1 MKNSKLKGDAFMSY
15 NPEIPRSRYDN
26 YGDREW
32 TRLERDGHGE
42 LLYHVHLDILKRYI
56 KPADKVLEVG
66 AGSGRYTKD
75 IVAMCDELTVA
86 DISSHQIE
94 FNKSKMR
101 ELSLIDRI
109 EAYHVLDVLDMS
121 VFQASSFDCVV
132 CIGGVINYLLDK
144 EKDGIQE
151 LLRVLKPDGI
161 LIVGVMSFIGAS
173 LYYLEG
179 IRHEKDI
186 SGIEATGWI
195 FDTGLQDGV
204 HYPSKDKHYV
214 HMMRSAEMDALFA
227 QFSVKVQERS
237 SAGLYTQAGDTALEN
252 ARNDKELWKLIIEKE
267 IEFTKL
273 QGTLDCGMNIIY
285 VVQKL

>member
-1 MKNSKLKGDAFMSY
+1 MSY

-32 TRLERDGHGE
+32 TRLEKDGHGE
-42 LLYHVHLDILKRYI
+42 LLYQVHLDILKRYI
-56 KPADKVLEVG
+56 KRTDKVLEIG

-75 IVAMCDELTVA
+75 IVAMCAELTIA

-121 VFQASSFDCVV
+121 VFEDSSFDCVV

-151 LLRVLKPDGI
+151 ILRVLKSDGI
-161 LIVGVMSFIGAS
+161 LIVGSMSFIGAS

-179 IRHEKDI
+179 IRYEKDQF
-186 SGIEATGWI
+186 GLEATRWV
-195 FDTGLQDGV
+195 FDTGVQDEE
-204 HYPSKDKHYV
+204 HYPVESKHYV
-214 HMMRSAEMDALFA
+214 HMMRSTEMDALFA
-227 QFSVKVQERS
+227 QFPVRVQERS
-237 SAGLYTQAGDTALEN
+237 SAGLFTQAGDSALEN
-252 ARNDKELWKLIIEKE
+252 ARNDKEFWKLIVEKE
-267 IEFTKL
+267 IAFTKL